1 MNQEGHIMRS
11 LPRLLQAIKLQR
23 HNNEQ
28 DGGCFKTDSLFWSGK
43 SIREYFESISSR
55 KAALLWVT
63 KTIYA
68 CWDYNMVEGKK
79 ELIETIKQEFNIG
92 FSHLPAYGFIEMFRQ
107 KQDDIFKESMDTIQ
121 N

>member
-1 MNQEGHIMRS
+1 
-11 LPRLLQAIKLQR
+11 
-23 HNNEQ
+23 
-28 DGGCFKTDSLFWSGK
+28 
-43 SIREYFESISSR
+43 
-55 KAALLWVT
+55 
-63 KTIYA
+63 
-68 CWDYNMVEGKK
+68 MVEGKK